1 MATPTAGGLTV
12 LDDDAALRILVAR
25 ALGARKHAR
34 SLRTFPLCAPLPG
47 QARLFERCVRQA
59 ERRLV
64 LPARI
69 TLEWRAAGRDHE
81 HGVTQATFDAGGRM
95 LGELVIAI
103 NADLWPELLQ
113 ETVYHELVHAHDLHD
128 EALRWL
134 DPVESEV
141 RAIRWAAAMMRS
153 A

>member
-1 MATPTAGGLTV
+1 MRPAQIPGCCREAAGAGPDRQPTTWRPSGAGAPRAVVFSRVMATPTAGGLTV

-81 HGVTQATFDAGGRM
+81 HGVTQATFDAGG
-95 LGELVIAI
+95 
-103 NADLWPELLQ
+103 
-113 ETVYHELVHAHDLHD
+113 
-128 EALRWL
+128 
-134 DPVESEV
+134 
-141 RAIRWAAAMMRS
+141 
-153 A
+153 